1 MELPLIGT
9 IYATISTI
17 MMADMTMHIQSKNY
31 LAVAESKRKI
41 ITTTAVVIFPLAL
54 FFIFFNKEFITIY
67 FSEKYIESS
76 KIFIVFCLALL
87 IRIQNYS
94 DILII
99 LRKSKYVLYS
109 FLVFMIMNIILNI
122 FLSKTLGILGCAI
135 ATISSVYILSF
146 MQLHLTI
153 KSLKVTYNQYIDF
166 KSLFKILVITLV
178 AICIIRM
185 GLDLITLPAIPM
197 FLLGGILTLPLLYFY
212 FIKSKFIDIQ
222 LYENLFNKIPIFGK
236 HLYKILQ

>member
-1 MELPLIGT
+1 MFSSFDPNTELQRHFNYFEEVKICVIQLFG
-9 IYATISTI
+9 IY
-17 MMADMTMHIQSKNY
+17 DYEYHFKHFF
-31 LAVAESKRKI
+31 
-41 ITTTAVVIFPLAL
+41 FP
-54 FFIFFNKEFITIY
+54 
-67 FSEKYIESS
+67 
-76 KIFIVFCLALL
+76 
-87 IRIQNYS
+87 
-94 DILII
+94 
-99 LRKSKYVLYS
+99 
-109 FLVFMIMNIILNI
+109 
-122 FLSKTLGILGCAI
+122 KTLGILGCAI